1 MAQIITYPKLST
13 LADKDL
19 LLVSDVSS
27 KNKTTNSLEVDTL
40 AQYII
45 TTNSLIKGGGSFNRI
60 PLFTPTGAEIGNS
73 IMVQSSG
80 GNEIQ
85 VGGDL
90 IVTDNANIDNNLE
103 VDGDLNLNG
112 VGTFDSITQ
121 FFGQATFEDE
131 ANFQS
136 TIKDQFSNPG
146 TAGQVLSSTGSNV
159 EWIDNTSGGGGIG
172 GSGTVN
178 TIAMFT
184 PDGTTIGDSPITNPS
199 FSNIELG
206 GSLTIGQ
213 FSYLY
218 WGNSSS
224 DRLSIQNNISGSD
237 IRQTGSGALSIQCD
251 SEVSISAA
259 AAIGGSEALAKFKE
273 NGPIELYY
281 DNVKTFETTSAGA
294 QVLGDFTLLDTTT
307 SNPVILSLSEQTV
320 GEQFQGAFL
329 NLRARETSTNTE
341 TRGVV
346 VAHGPNSINTGGA
359 GNVVVQ
365 NQTAAG
371 GQVVIA
377 PKSGPVGNPP
387 QSITYFNRFKENGQ
401 VQFPGYGSGTLT
413 GTAAYSVS
421 VDASGNLIET
431 PNIITQTKGTY
442 TPELVCSN
450 SDLTVNTYSAQVGRW
465 VRVGDIV
472 TCEFT
477 IIVSLSNLTI
487 TDTASTATVK
497 IQGTPYDA
505 VPTSSPVTG
514 YISYSRGFELS
525 LSDVIV
531 LTGTSYTGNLNFQ
544 PGLKNTSIT
553 NQYLPDDLR
562 VKSFANVGSTFQIQG
577 SYTYVTNTSTLN
589 PGAAVT

>member
-45 TTNSLIKGGGSFNRI
+45 TTNSVIKGGGTLNKI
-60 PLFTPTGAEIGNS
+60 PLFTPTGAEIGDS
-73 IMVQSSG
+73 IIRQSSG
-80 GNEIQ
+80 GSEIQ

-90 IVTDNANIDNNLE
+90 VVTSGADILNNLA
-103 VDGDLNLNG
+103 VDGDLTLNG
-112 VGTFDSITQ
+112 VGTFNSITQ

-136 TIKDQFSNPG
+136 TIKDQFSNSG

-159 EWIDNTSGGGGIG
+159 EWIDNTSSGGVS

-184 PDGTTIGDSPITNPS
+184 PDGTTIGDSPITKTG
-199 FSNIELG
+199 FSDIQTA
-206 GSLTIGQ
+206 GSVTLPQ

-218 WGNSSS
+218 WGSNNS

-237 IRQTGSGALSIQCD
+237 IRQTGSGSLRIQCD
-251 SEVSISAA
+251 SEVSISALA
-259 AAIGGSEALAKFKE
+259 SVGGTEALAKFKE

-307 SNPVILSLSEQTV
+307 SNPVILSQSTQTV

-329 NLRARETSTNTE
+329 NLRAKETSTNTE

-365 NQTAAG
+365 NQTPAG

>member
-73 IMVQSSG
+73 IMIQSLG
-80 GNEIQ
+80 DDEIKI
-85 VGGDL
+85 GGDL
-90 IVTDNANIDNNLE
+90 LVNNNAKIDNNLE
-103 VDGDLNLNG
+103 VDGDLTLNG

-218 WGNSSS
+218 WGNNSS

-365 NQTAAG
+365 NQTPAG

-413 GTAAYSVS
+413 GTAAYNLS
-421 VDASGNLIET
+421 VDLSGNLIET
-431 PNIITQTKGTY
+431 ANPPTTTGEWRVLSVQLSGNLLASQFNGNLSDKITLVTVPSNTYAKILEVTGVIYGASTGTTNYNPNNSLYVKKDGSITGGSFNSPEILGTFLSSGSDSLTNSNGQPVAAQVNALSTYGGLGADIVLGPSNTGPVNITQGDRTILLSVTY
-442 TPELVCSN
+442 RLINFTP
-450 SDLTVNTYSAQVGRW
+450 
-465 VRVGDIV
+465 
-472 TCEFT
+472 
-477 IIVSLSNLTI
+477 
-487 TDTASTATVK
+487 
-497 IQGTPYDA
+497 
-505 VPTSSPVTG
+505 
-514 YISYSRGFELS
+514 
-525 LSDVIV
+525 
-531 LTGTSYTGNLNFQ
+531 
-544 PGLKNTSIT
+544 
-553 NQYLPDDLR
+553 
-562 VKSFANVGSTFQIQG
+562 
-577 SYTYVTNTSTLN
+577 
-589 PGAAVT
+589 

>member
-73 IMVQSSG
+73 IMIQSLG
-80 GNEIQ
+80 DDEIKI
-85 VGGDL
+85 GGDL
-90 IVTDNANIDNNLE
+90 LVNNNAKIDNNLE
-103 VDGDLNLNG
+103 VDGDLTLNG

-218 WGNSSS
+218 WGNNSS

-365 NQTAAG
+365 NKTAAG

-413 GTAAYSVS
+413 GTAAYNLS
-421 VDASGNLIET
+421 VDSSGNLIET
-431 PNIITQTKGTY
+431 ANPPTTTG
-442 TPELVCSN
+442 E
-450 SDLTVNTYSAQVGRW
+450 W
-465 VRVGDIV
+465 RV
-472 TCEFT
+472 
-477 IIVSLSNLTI
+477 LSVQLSGNLLASQFNGNLT
-487 TDTASTATVK
+487 
-497 IQGTPYDA
+497 
-505 VPTSSPVTG
+505 
-514 YISYSRGFELS
+514 
-525 LSDVIV
+525 
-531 LTGTSYTGNLNFQ
+531 
-544 PGLKNTSIT
+544 
-553 NQYLPDDLR
+553 
-562 VKSFANVGSTFQIQG
+562 
-577 SYTYVTNTSTLN
+577 
-589 PGAAVT
+589 